1 MGEPLVICEALVK
14 IYRQNGVET
23 RALNGLNLDVYEGEV
38 LAIVGPSGSGKS
50 TLMNILGGL
59 DRPTEGRVMVS
70 GIDLTRLD
78 AASLARYRREVVGF
92 VWQQSARNLLPY
104 MTTLENVCLP
114 MRLANLPRSEQL
126 ARAWALLEAV
136 GLADRA
142 HHRPTALSGGEQQRA
157 AIAIALANNPALL
170 LADEPTG
177 SVDSETA
184 GRIID
189 LFRHLGHTFGV
200 TVVIV
205 THDPL
210 VARHV
215 DRTVEIRDGHTAF
228 ERIRRDESTFEEY
241 LTVDSEGRIRL
252 PAHLLNRLGI
262 HRRVRLHLRDDHPEL
277 WPADPEPN
285 EG

>member
-262 HRRVRLHLRDDHPEL
+262 HRRVRLHLRDDHLEL
-277 WPADPEPN
+277 WPADQEPN